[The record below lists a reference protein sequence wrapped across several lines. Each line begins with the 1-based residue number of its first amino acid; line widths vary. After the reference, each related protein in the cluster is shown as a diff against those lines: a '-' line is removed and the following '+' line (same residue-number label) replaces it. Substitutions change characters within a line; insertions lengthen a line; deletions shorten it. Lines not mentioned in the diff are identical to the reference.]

1 MEQDISKDWLDFLT
15 NIKSN
20 GTNTTKSTTI
30 TVKHKAFD
38 DKPLLDVS
46 VDKLFELYGNL
57 VMAGFSQDEALIIV
71 VGVANNVRTQL

>member
-1 MEQDISKDWLDFLT
+1 MTHDISKDWLDFLT
-15 NIKSN
+15 NIKPTS
-20 GTNTTKSTTI
+20 TTKSTTV
-30 TVKHKAFD
+30 TVKHKLFD

-57 VMAGFSQDEALIIV
+57 VMAGFNQDEALIII

>member
-1 MEQDISKDWLDFLT
+1 MQPDISKDWLDFLT
-15 NIKSN
+15 NIKP
-20 GTNTTKSTTI
+20 TNTTKSTTV
-30 TVKHKAFD
+30 TVKHKSFN

-71 VGVANNVRTQL
+71 VGIANNVRTQL